1 MDCYCLIKNSM
12 FSTGKRI
19 TDFRKNACVER
30 KQMEIEKY
38 VPNSLSVGAI
48 LGLIASGDI
57 AIPEIQRPFVWKK
70 TQVRDLLDSL
80 YKGYPTGYLII
91 WKNPDVRLKDG
102 KMSAG
107 KKILIDG
114 QQRVTALMTA
124 IAGIP
129 VTNSNYR
136 KERIKIAFDPF
147 QAFSEDRDAEIFAV
161 QDSSH
166 LRSKRWIPDV
176 AEVFKNDFSV
186 FSFIT
191 NYCKDNP
198 DMQPETLD
206 KVLTKLRS
214 IGNRMI
220 GVIDLSETLNIDIVT
235 DIFIRINSKGTA
247 LSQGDFVMSKI
258 AADENYGGTDLRK
271 AIDYFAHLSR
281 VPSFYDRIKEDDA
294 AFTQTDYFSK
304 IAWLRNEIEDVY
316 DPDYDD
322 VLRVAFM
329 HKYPRAKLSDL
340 VSLLSGRDFETREYK
355 EEIIADTYT
364 KLRDGVMN
372 VFSEYNFKQFMIA
385 IRSAG
390 FISKKLV
397 NSQMA
402 LDFAYTLYLILTQSH
417 EVSTGEVKR
426 LVQKWYVLS
435 VLTGRYSNS
444 PESAFARDIRL
455 INEQGVVKTLQ
466 DIEAATLSETF
477 WNVAVV
483 QNLIMTST
491 NNPTYLVFLAAQVM
505 MNDVSLLSN
514 NVLVRELIDGGDVH
528 HIFPKEYLKQNQ
540 YEKSQYNQ
548 DGNYAYLDTQVN
560 KSIGKKA
567 PNVYFPEARD
577 QCETGI
583 ITIGSITDYDQLL
596 ANLETNCV
604 PIDVF
609 DMDHTRY
616 AEFLEKRRVMMAK
629 KIRAYYEAL

>member
-1 MDCYCLIKNSM
+1 MAIS
-12 FSTGKRI
+12 
-19 TDFRKNACVER
+19 
-30 KQMEIEKY
+30 Q
-38 VPNSLSVGAI
+38 I
-48 LGLIASGDI
+48 LGLIEANDI

-102 KMSAG
+102 KISAG

-124 IAGIP
+124 ISGIP

-147 QAFSEDRDAEIFAV
+147 QAFSEDQDAEIFAV

-166 LRSKRWIPDV
+166 LKSKRWIPDV
-176 AEVFKNDFSV
+176 ADVFRNDFSV

-191 NYCKDNP
+191 SYCKDNP
-198 DMQPETLD
+198 DMESEMLD
-206 KVLTKLRS
+206 KIITKLRS

-258 AADENYGGTDLRK
+258 AADENYGGNNLRK
-271 AIDYFAHLSR
+271 AIDYFAHLSK
-281 VPSFYDRIKEDDA
+281 VPAFFERIQEEDQE
-294 AFTQTDYFSK
+294 FTQLDYFNK
-304 IAWLRNEIEDVY
+304 IAWLKNEIEDVY

-322 VLRVAFM
+322 VIRVAFM

-355 EEIIADTYT
+355 EEIISDTYV
-364 KLRDGVMN
+364 KLKEGVMD

-402 LDFAYTLYLILTQSH
+402 LDFAYTLYLILTQSK

-435 VLTGRYSNS
+435 VLTGRYSSS

-455 INEQGVVKTLQ
+455 INEQGVVTTLR
-466 DIEAATLSETF
+466 DIEAATLSKTF
-477 WNVAVV
+477 WEIAVV
-483 QNLIMTST
+483 QNLMVTST
-491 NNPTYLVFLAAQVM
+491 NNPTYLVYLAAQVM
-505 MNDVSLLSN
+505 MNDISLLSN

-528 HIFPKEYLKQNQ
+528 HIFPKEYLKANG
-540 YEKSQYNQ
+540 YEKSLYNQ
-548 DGNYAYLDTQVN
+548 EGNYAFLDTQVN

-567 PNVYFPEARD
+567 PDVYFHEVRK

-583 ITIGSITDYDQLL
+583 ITIGSITDYHQLL
-596 ANLETNCV
+596 ENLRINCV
-604 PIDVF
+604 PEEVF
-609 DMDHTRY
+609 EMDHTRY

>member
-1 MDCYCLIKNSM
+1 
-12 FSTGKRI
+12 
-19 TDFRKNACVER
+19 
-30 KQMEIEKY
+30 MEIEKY
-38 VPNSLSVGAI
+38 TPNSLSVSAI
-48 LGLIASGDI
+48 LGLIAGGDI

-102 KMSAG
+102 RMSTG

-124 IAGIP
+124 ISGIP
-129 VTNSNYR
+129 VTMSNY
-136 KERIKIAFDPF
+136 KKDRIKIAFDPF

-166 LRSKRWIPDV
+166 LKSKRWIPDV
-176 AEVFKNDFSV
+176 AVIFKNDFSV
-186 FSFIT
+186 FSFIMA
-191 NYCKDNP
+191 YCNDNP
-198 DMQPETLD
+198 DMKPEILD
-206 KVLTKLRS
+206 KIITRLRG

-220 GVIDLSETLNIDIVT
+220 GVIDLSEKLNIDIVT
-235 DIFIRINSKGTA
+235 DIFIRINSKGSA

-258 AADENYGGTDLRK
+258 AADENYGGNNLRK
-271 AIDYFAHLSR
+271 AIDYYAHLSR
-281 VPSFYDRIKEDDA
+281 VPSFYERIKEDDKS
-294 AFTQTDYFSK
+294 FTNTEYFKK
-304 IAWLRNEIEDVY
+304 IKWLKDEIEDVY
-316 DPDYDD
+316 NPDYDD

-329 HKYPRAKLSDL
+329 HQYPRAKLSDL
-340 VSLLSGRDFETREYK
+340 VSLLSGRDFLTREYR
-355 EEIIADTYT
+355 EEIISDTYA
-364 KLRDGVMN
+364 KLKDGVMN

-402 LDFAYTLYLILTQSH
+402 LDFAYTLYLILIQNQ

-444 PESAFARDIRL
+444 PESAFARDLRL
-455 INEQGVVKTLQ
+455 ISEHGVAATLH
-466 DIEAATLSETF
+466 DIEAATFSETF
-477 WNVAVV
+477 WNIAVV
-483 QNLIMTST
+483 QNLMVTST
-491 NNPTYLVFLAAQVM
+491 NNPTYLIYLAAQVM
-505 MNDVSLLSN
+505 MNDISLLSN

-528 HIFPKEYLKQNQ
+528 HIFPKAYLKDNGLG
-540 YEKSQYNQ
+540 KSMYNQ
-548 DGNYAYLDTQVN
+548 EGNYAYLDTQVN

-567 PNVYFPEARD
+567 PNEYFPEARL
-577 QCETGI
+577 QCEAGE
-583 ITIGSITDYDQLL
+583 ITIGSITNYDQLME
-596 ANLETNCV
+596 NLRTNCV
-604 PIDVF
+604 PEEVF

-616 AEFLEKRRVMMAK
+616 TEFLEKRRVMMAR
-629 KIRAYYEAL
+629 KIRKYYESL

>member
-1 MDCYCLIKNSM
+1 
-12 FSTGKRI
+12 
-19 TDFRKNACVER
+19 
-30 KQMEIEKY
+30 MEIEKY

-258 AADENYGGTDLRK
+258 AADENYGGTNLRK

-281 VPSFYDRIKEDDA
+281 VPSFYDRIKEDDT

-466 DIEAATLSETF
+466 NIEAATLSETF

-548 DGNYAYLDTQVN
+548 EGNYAYLDTQVN

-567 PNVYFPEARD
+567 PNVYFPEARK
-577 QCETGI
+577 QCETGV

-609 DMDHTRY
+609 DMDYTRY

>member
-1 MDCYCLIKNSM
+1 
-12 FSTGKRI
+12 
-19 TDFRKNACVER
+19 
-30 KQMEIEKY
+30 MEIEKY
-38 VPNSLSVGAI
+38 TPNSLSVGAI
-48 LGLIASGDI
+48 LGLITSGDI

-102 KMSAG
+102 KISAG

-124 IAGIP
+124 ISGIP

-147 QAFSEDRDAEIFAV
+147 QAFSEDQDAEIFAV

-166 LRSKRWIPDV
+166 LKSKRWIPDV
-176 AEVFKNDFSV
+176 ADVFRNDFSV

-191 NYCKDNP
+191 SYCKDNP
-198 DMQPETLD
+198 DMEPETLD
-206 KVLTKLRS
+206 KIITRLRS

-258 AADENYGGTDLRK
+258 AADENYGGNNLRK
-271 AIDYFAHLSR
+271 AIDYFAHLSK
-281 VPSFYDRIKEDDA
+281 VPAFFERIQEEDQE
-294 AFTQTDYFSK
+294 FTQLDYFNK
-304 IAWLRNEIEDVY
+304 IAWLKNEIEDVY

-322 VLRVAFM
+322 VIRVAFM
-329 HKYPRAKLSDL
+329 HKYPRAKLSEL

-355 EEIIADTYT
+355 EEIISDTYV
-364 KLRDGVMN
+364 KLKEGVMD

-402 LDFAYTLYLILTQSH
+402 LDFAYTLYLILTQSK

-455 INEQGVVKTLQ
+455 INEQGVVATLR

-477 WNVAVV
+477 WEIAVV
-483 QNLIMTST
+483 QNLMVTST
-491 NNPTYLVFLAAQVM
+491 NNPTYLVYLAAQVM

-528 HIFPKEYLKQNQ
+528 HIFPKEYLKANG
-540 YEKSQYNQ
+540 YEKSLYNQ
-548 DGNYAYLDTQVN
+548 EGNYAFLDTQVN

-567 PNVYFPEARD
+567 PDVYFPEARK

-583 ITIGSITDYDQLL
+583 ITIGSITDYHQLL
-596 ANLETNCV
+596 ENLRTNCV
-604 PIDVF
+604 PEEVF
-609 DMDHTRY
+609 EMDHTRY

>member
-1 MDCYCLIKNSM
+1 
-12 FSTGKRI
+12 
-19 TDFRKNACVER
+19 
-30 KQMEIEKY
+30 MEVEKY
-38 VPNSLSVGAI
+38 TPSSITVGAI

-80 YKGYPTGYLII
+80 YKGFPTGYLII

-102 KMSAG
+102 KVSAG
-107 KKILIDG
+107 KKIMIDG

-124 IAGIP
+124 IAGIA
-129 VTNSNYR
+129 VTNSNYK

-147 QAFSEDRDAEIFAV
+147 QAFSEDKDAEIFAV

-166 LRSKRWIPDV
+166 LKSKRWIPDI
-176 AEVFKNDFSV
+176 AEVFKNDFDV
-186 FSFIT
+186 FNFIT
-191 NYCKDNP
+191 EYCKNNP
-198 DMQPETLD
+198 DMVPNTLS
-206 KVLTKLRS
+206 KVITKLRA

-220 GVIDLSETLNIDIVT
+220 GVIELSDKLSIDIVT

-258 AADENYGGTDLRK
+258 AADEKYGGNNLRK
-271 AIDYFAHLSR
+271 AIDYFAHMSR
-281 VPSFYDRIKEDDA
+281 VPSFYETIQEDDV
-294 AFTQTDYFSK
+294 AFKQSDYFNK
-304 IAWLRNEIEDVY
+304 IAWLKDEIEDVY

-355 EEIIADTYT
+355 EEVIANTYDRL
-364 KLRDGVMN
+364 KDGVID

-426 LVQKWYVLS
+426 LVQRWYVLS

-466 DIEAATLSETF
+466 DIEAAVLSDNF
-477 WNVAVV
+477 WEIAVV
-483 QNLIMTST
+483 QNLMYTST
-491 NNPTYLVFLAAQVM
+491 NNPTYLVYLAAQVM

-528 HIFPKEYLKQNQ
+528 HIFPKEYLKANG
-540 YEKSQYNQ
+540 YEKSSYNQ
-548 DGNYAYLDTQVN
+548 EANFAFLDTQVN
-560 KSIGKKA
+560 KTIGKKA
-567 PNVYFPEARD
+567 PNVYFAEAKK
-577 QCETGI
+577 QCETGEI
-583 ITIGSITDYDQLL
+583 IIGSISNYAQLL
-596 ANLETNCV
+596 ANLNTNCV
-604 PIDVF
+604 PEDVF
-609 DMDHTRY
+609 AMDHTRY
-616 AEFLEKRRVMMAK
+616 AEFLEKRRIMMAK
-629 KIRAYYEAL
+629 KIRAYYESL

>member
-1 MDCYCLIKNSM
+1 
-12 FSTGKRI
+12 
-19 TDFRKNACVER
+19 
-30 KQMEIEKY
+30 MEIEKY
-38 VPNSLSVGAI
+38 TPNSLSVGAI

-124 IAGIP
+124 ISGIP
-129 VTNSNYR
+129 VIQSNYT

-147 QAFSEDRDAEIFAV
+147 QAFSEDMDAEIFAV

-198 DMQPETLD
+198 EMNPETLD
-206 KVLTKLRS
+206 KIITRLRG

-220 GVIDLSETLNIDIVT
+220 GVIDLSEKLNIDIVT

-258 AADENYGGTDLRK
+258 AADENYGGNNLRK
-271 AIDYFAHLSR
+271 AIDYYAHLSR
-281 VPSFYDRIKEDDA
+281 VPSFYERIVEDDKEFA
-294 AFTQTDYFSK
+294 NTDYFQK
-304 IAWLRNEIEDVY
+304 IEWLKDEIEDVY

-355 EEIIADTYT
+355 EEIIADTYV
-364 KLRDGVMN
+364 KLKDGVMD
-372 VFSEYNFKQFMIA
+372 VFSEYNFTQFMIA

-402 LDFAYTLYLILTQSH
+402 LDFAYTLYLILTQSK

-435 VLTGRYSNS
+435 VLTGRYSGS

-455 INEQGVVKTLQ
+455 ISEQGVVATLR

-477 WNVAVV
+477 WNIAVV
-483 QNLIMTST
+483 QNLMLTST
-491 NNPTYLVFLAAQVM
+491 NNPTYLIYLAAQVM

-528 HIFPKEYLKQNQ
+528 HIFPKEYLKSKGF
-540 YEKSQYNQ
+540 EKTQYNQ
-548 DGNYAYLDTQVN
+548 EANFTFLDTQVN
-560 KSIGKKA
+560 KSIG
-567 PNVYFPEARD
+567 PNPPYVYFTKARE
-577 QCETGI
+577 QCETGKV
-583 ITIGSITDYDQLL
+583 TIGSITDYDQLMD
-596 ANLETNCV
+596 NLKTNCI
-604 PIDVF
+604 PEDVF
-609 DMDHTRY
+609 DMDYTRY
-616 AEFLEKRRVMMAK
+616 SEFLEKRRIMMAN
-629 KIRAYYEAL
+629 KIRKYYESL